1 MRIYEDGVLVRTEE
15 APFDK
20 GGDWTNS
27 QWQWFVQGGRRNE
40 RRSDRFDGES
50 VAMAGVRVPLGRDAA
65 LTAGAANLGGHSYG
79 ELRLDLRRVLA
90 TQEMRAAQR
99 HAWQRWQQWSAAPA
113 VVPAQGVVESY
124 QQRMRGK
131 ACQFE
136 ADARDQ
142 LGCTNSLSGSVALP
156 LAGGN
161 AYVGYTRRQT
171 WRTGWHRPE
180 FEQDPLFGLDPLLP
194 PGPLEPRREPVLS
207 RTWQASFSRSHR
219 WQDFSVSTRVAAAQH
234 RQRARQQRA

>member
-1 MRIYEDGVLVRTEE
+1 VGTTQAYVDTDAAVQATPLTVLLARDARVDVFDGERLLQTFYLQAGINQIDTRNFPFGNYLVRMRIYEDGVLVRTEE

-90 TQEMRAAQR
+90 TQEMRA
-99 HAWQRWQQWSAAPA
+99 
-113 VVPAQGVVESY
+113 
-124 QQRMRGK
+124 
-131 ACQFE
+131 
-136 ADARDQ
+136 
-142 LGCTNSLSGSVALP
+142 SLSGMRGSDGSNGQQHQLSYRRKASWNLTSSACAARP
-156 LAGGN
+156 ASSRPMHATSWAAPTHSAARYRCAG
-161 AYVGYTRRQT
+161 RRQ
-171 WRTGWHRPE
+171 RLRGLHPAPDLAHR
-180 FEQDPLFGLDPLLP
+180 L
-194 PGPLEPRREPVLS
+194 
-207 RTWQASFSRSHR
+207 AS
-219 WQDFSVSTRVAAAQH
+219 A
-234 RQRARQQRA
+234 